1 MSSQRSL
8 EEGSRRNRIRKCV
21 IMERETDAGHLR
33 KLEKAR
39 IRFSHRAP
47 RRDAALPTPRL
58 KSYKTHCE
66 LLTSRTVRENRFT
79 LFIVPWTLRRANE
92 SILKEINPEYSLE
105 RLMLKLKLQNFG
117 HLMQRADSLEKALM
131 LGMTEG
137 RRRGQQRMRWLDGI
151 TNSGR

>member
-8 EEGSRRNRIRKCV
+8 EEGSRRIRIRKCV

-39 IRFSHRAP
+39 TRSLHTAP
-47 RRDAALPTPRL
+47 RRDAALPTPWL
-58 KSYKTHCE
+58 KSYKTLRE
-66 LLTSRTVRENRFT
+66 LLTSRTLRENRFT
-79 LFIVPWTLRRANE
+79 LYIVPWTARRANE

-105 RLMLKLKLQNFG
+105 GLMLKLKLKNFG
-117 HLMQRADSLEKALM
+117 HLMRRADSLEKALM
-131 LGMTEG
+131 LGKTEG
-137 RRRGQQRMRWLDGI
+137 RRREQQRMRWLDGI